1 MKRLL
6 ITASAAALMLGAA
19 ACSKTETNAQT
30 AEAPATETTQTA
42 SNSADAMYGGEVMD
56 ASANDEMGAK
66 KDVTRIA
73 YVPATGEMMA
83 SDLIDEDVYDANGEE
98 IGEIADIMISGDD
111 TQPTLII
118 RDGVAG
124 ALHPVTFDQATITW
138 DEEKE
143 PIATLTVTDET
154 LDSMPEFE
162 QEGLNDY
169 RLASELMG
177 TNASLAF
184 NDKEVRITDFIMA
197 KDGTLKYA
205 VVADGVVDAL
215 TSDRYLVNPDVITIA
230 QGDSDGEIVLDLTS
244 EEYADAPG
252 IELTDD

>member
-30 AEAPATETTQTA
+30 ADTSAAETA
-42 SNSADAMYGGEVMD
+42 DSNSGEDMYGGEIVD
-56 ASANDEMGAK
+56 ASADDMDTK
-66 KDVTRIA
+66 KEITRIA

-83 SDLIDEDVYDANGEE
+83 SDLIDEGVYDANGDE
-98 IGEIADIMISGDD
+98 IGEIADVMISRDG

-118 RDGVAG
+118 RDGIAG

-143 PIATLTVTDET
+143 PVATLTVTDGT

-184 NDKEVRITDFIMA
+184 NDSDARITDFIMA
-197 KDGTLKYA
+197 KDGTVKYA

-215 TSDRYLVNPDVITIA
+215 TSDRYLINPDAIMIA
-230 QGDSDGEIVLDLTS
+230 QGDSDGEIVLDITS

-252 IELTDD
+252 IELTED

>member
-19 ACSKTETNAQT
+19 ACSQGETDLQKAEASAEETAQT
-30 AEAPATETTQTA
+30 NDSDT
-42 SNSADAMYGGEVMD
+42 MYGGEVVDASVNDMD
-56 ASANDEMGAK
+56 AKQEI
-66 KDVTRIA
+66 TRIA

-83 SDLIDEDVYDANGEE
+83 SDLIDEDVYDANGDE
-98 IGEIADIMISGDD
+98 IGEIADVMISGDG

-124 ALHPVTFDQATITW
+124 DLHPVAFDQATITW

-143 PIATLTVTDET
+143 PVATLSVTDET

-177 TNASLAF
+177 TNATLAF
-184 NDKEVRITDFIMA
+184 NDKDARITDFIMA
-197 KDGTLKYA
+197 KDGTVKYA

-215 TSDRYLVNPDVITIA
+215 TSDRYLISPDAITIA
-230 QGDSDGEIVLDLTS
+230 QGDSDGEIVLNVTS

-252 IELTDD
+252 IELMDD